1 MEFGQSDN
9 DVHTTEGAAKAY
21 VNMFTLDHVR
31 PLLEKKNLFWQI
43 CFKRVETKNI

>member
-31 PLLEKKNLFWQI
+31 PLLEKKPRLTNMFQ
-43 CFKRVETKNI
+43 TG